1 MRAFSKIFSFLTVV
15 GAIGAVLVIY
25 FGVREAR
32 SVMQETGMI
41 AFGLALT
48 IVPYCMSK
56 ALKDLSEPEDVRDFY
71 MPEKRVVPTLQEV
84 VDKPRTAFMNP
95 NGVANARSAEQAE
108 QKVLARMGLDK
119 KEEAIQ
125 Y

>member
-1 MRAFSKIFSFLTVV
+1 MRAFSKIFSFLTVL

-25 FGVREAR
+25 FGMQEAR

-56 ALKDLSEPEDVRDFY
+56 ALKDLSEPE
-71 MPEKRVVPTLQEV
+71 RVMPTLQEAI
-84 VDKPRTAFMNP
+84 DKPRTAFMNP
-95 NGVANARSAEQAE
+95 NGVANAMSAEQAE

>member
-25 FGVREAR
+25 FGVQEAR

-71 MPEKRVVPTLQEV
+71 MPEKRVMPTLQEV
-84 VDKPRTAFMNP
+84 IDKPRTAFMNP
-95 NGVANARSAEQAE
+95 NGVANAMSAEQAE